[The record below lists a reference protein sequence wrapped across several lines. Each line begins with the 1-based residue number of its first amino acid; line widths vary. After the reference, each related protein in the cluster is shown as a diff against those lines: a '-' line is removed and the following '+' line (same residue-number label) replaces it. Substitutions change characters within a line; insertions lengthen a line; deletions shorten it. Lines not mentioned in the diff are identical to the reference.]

1 MGMILSDSLQL
12 RRTAI
17 AYLFQNVITPER
29 TDTLAFYDEVNK
41 EGLEFP
47 EMQHLQRELVMLR
60 RVPPDHVA
68 EVHVGAMEA
77 QAGVGGPTV
86 PAAFRFLFAEA
97 GSTKPFKFYRD
108 AADTIY
114 DAFRKIWGARLGRLQ
129 LTEVSYIATL
139 SLNAAEGAA
148 GFMRDH
154 IMQVTD
160 PMKRHLGR
168 EWGHFTAKL
177 SSGILVAQPTEGGQ
191 QPLPGAGV
199 DLEVQSHPQD
209 PKLLVL
215 TLLVKWPLVQLRLND
230 LQIPVEVRAGL
241 GGRDYL
247 EVNVEPKP
255 PHDHLDL
262 VYKFLTG
269 NVVPFLSAAAR

>member
-1 MGMILSDSLQL
+1 MILTDSLQL

-29 TDTLAFYDEVNK
+29 ADTLAFYDEVNK

-77 QAGVGGPTV
+77 QAGPGGPTV
-86 PAAFRFLFAEA
+86 PAAFRFLFAET

-114 DAFRKIWGARLGRLQ
+114 EAFRKAWGARLGRLQ

-139 SLNAAEGAA
+139 GVNATEGAA
-148 GFMRDH
+148 GFMRDYL
-154 IMQVTD
+154 MQVDD

-168 EWGHFTAKL
+168 DWGHFTAKL
-177 SSGILVAQPTEGGQ
+177 SSGILLAQGAGAEQ
-191 QPLPGAGV
+191 QALPGAGV
-199 DLEVQSHPQD
+199 DIEVQSHPQD
-209 PKLLVL
+209 PRLLVL

-241 GGRDYL
+241 GGRDFL
-247 EVNVEPKP
+247 EVNVEPNP
-255 PHDHLDL
+255 PHDHLDQ
-262 VYKFLTG
+262 VYKYLG
-269 NVVPFLSAAAR
+269 ENVVPFLSAAAR